1 MPKQWPVNATFWTKK
16 AIDASSSTVNQIKN
30 KSITVSYTDGTGVAA
45 TTTLTTDGS
54 AMAANGYLAL
64 PASVRSIILTYKN
77 DLEEYTWSG
86 SPAELEFAEAVADK
100 RIKLEAK

>member
-1 MPKQWPVNATFWTKK
+1 
-16 AIDASSSTVNQIKN
+16 
-30 KSITVSYTDGTGVAA
+30 
-45 TTTLTTDGS
+45 
-54 AMAANGYLAL
+54 MAANGYLAL